1 VTTDSELKRSRGGR
15 LDDARPARRNDV
27 RGKTPETPALHRN
40 MQTEE

>member
-15 LDDARPARRNDV
+15 LDDV